1 MYKWSKSTGKMKGIP
16 SLNTDTTTNPF
27 CIKMS
32 KTDSICGSC
41 YSMKM
46 LQGIYKKNCVPA
58 FQRNGEYLSKKIH
71 DYEYLPKVDA
81 TTARFSSHGELIN
94 ENHLI
99 NLLRIAMNQPYTTF
113 TLFTKRKDLVNKV
126 MRTHKKPKNMIF
138 IFSNAKVD
146 KIMNDVPKYFDKVFN
161 VVTKEQE
168 EVNCRGACITCLKC
182 YRTQDNTQQIVEVIK

>member
-1 MYKWSKSTGKMKGIP
+1 MYKWSKSSGKMKGIP

-27 CIKMS
+27 CQKMS

-46 LQGIYKKNCVPA
+46 LTTIYKKNCVPA
-58 FQRNGEYLSKKIH
+58 FQRNGEYLSSKVH
-71 DYEYLPKVDA
+71 EPEYLPKVDA

-99 NLLRIAMNQPYTTF
+99 NCLRIAENQPYTTF

-126 MRTHKKPKNMIF
+126 MRTHKKPENMIF
-138 IFSNAKVD
+138 IFSNAKID
-146 KIMNDVPKYFDKVFN
+146 KVMTSVPQYFDKVFN
-161 VVTKEQE
+161 VVTEERE

-182 YRTQDNTQQIVEVIK
+182 YRTQDTTKQITEVIK